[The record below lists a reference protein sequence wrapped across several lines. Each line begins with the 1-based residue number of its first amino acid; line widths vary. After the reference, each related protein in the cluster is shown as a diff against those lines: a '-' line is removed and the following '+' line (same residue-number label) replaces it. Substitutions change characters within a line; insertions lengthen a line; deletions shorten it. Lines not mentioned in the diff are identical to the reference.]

1 MPDTNP
7 TWADTAGTL
16 LSKLSGGVE
25 VSFAFDQM
33 EVQVPSPQGPAATG
47 RVNGS
52 LRVPT
57 KGDAAPLSPASPTSV
72 G

>member
-7 TWADTAGTL
+7 TWADTAATL
-16 LSKLSGGVE
+16 LSKLAGGVE

-33 EVQVPSPQGPAATG
+33 EVQVPSPQGPAATW

-52 LRVPT
+52 LRVRT
-57 KGDAAPLSPASPTSV
+57 KGDAAPLAPANPTPL